1 MVKQALAQRSSP
13 TFNAAMAYAERL
25 GWAVLPLHSVKDGRC
40 TCGRSGCPSPGK
52 HPLTENGVKDASK
65 DTATITQWWQHWPWA
80 NVGIATGKVS
90 GFFVLD
96 IDGPE
101 GEENLRDL
109 EAKHGN
115 LPNTVEQLT
124 GNGIHILFRYPEGRS
139 IGNKVG
145 IAPHVD
151 MRGDGGYIVA
161 APSLHISGKQY
172 TWEVSSRPDDVEI
185 AEAPGWLLELLQQQI
200 TGGKLTPEDWKCDIP
215 EGQRNQELTRRAGSL
230 LARGLPAGEVLTML
244 LAWNERHCKPPLPER
259 EVKTIVESI
268 SKKEAQKPKKV
279 EETLSNNSIKPLL
292 SCLADIN
299 PEQVFFLWKPYIPIG
314 KLTILEGD
322 PGIGKTWAAL
332 QIAAAVSTGDPF
344 PDPKDGTPRDKREP
358 AKVVFMSAEDGLADT
373 LRPRLDAVG
382 ANVKNIYALTGQA
395 HIDEKSGEEVQEGI
409 TLQDINVLRQVLAE
423 LRPQLVVVDPLQAYM
438 GASVDMHRANEVRPI
453 LSGLARLAEEFKCAV
468 LLIRHLGKGQKDRAI
483 YRGLGSVDFAAAAR
497 SILLAGQDPRN
508 PQDKAIIHVKSSLA
522 EIGPSIGYQIQDGK
536 FYWTGISHLT
546 ADNVLAPAPR
556 EEEKS
561 AVDEAI
567 DFLEELL
574 ADGPRPSKEILK
586 EARNVGIAERTLNRA
601 KTQAGVKVKRFGE
614 QGKRGGGIWYW
625 YLDRQN
631 GNLNK
636 SLIREPFGNLNQN
649 PQTLEP
655 QGFPAT
661 DLDCHMATLIKC
673 PQTLEPQG
681 FEAPDLD
688 CQINP
693 LEGKNQ
699 DGQDGELN
707 AEVFEA

>member
-1 MVKQALAQRSSP
+1 MTTFSSILSDSSKKI
-13 TFNAAMAYAERL
+13 NEN
-25 GWAVLPLHSVKDGRC
+25 
-40 TCGRSGCPSPGK
+40 
-52 HPLTENGVKDASK
+52 TENLLNIALDYAKLGFNVIPIRIDKKPFVPWEKYQKERVSCEM
-65 DTATITQWWQHWPWA
+65 IQHWWSRCPHA
-80 NVGIATGKVS
+80 NIGIVTGQVS
-90 GFFVLD
+90 NVIVLD
-96 IDGPE
+96 IDGAE
-101 GEENLRDL
+101 GLQSIKDY
-109 EAKHGN
+109 
-115 LPNTVEQLT
+115 QLT
-124 GNGIHILFRYPEGRS
+124 IPPTPTVKTGGGGVHYYFKHPGFPCKNFVKKYPG
-139 IGNKVG
+139 
-145 IAPHVD
+145 VD
-151 MRGDGGYIVA
+151 FRGDGGYVI
-161 APSLHISGKQY
+161 APPSKHASGTHYEWIISL
-172 TWEVSSRPDDVEI
+172 DDEEL
-185 AEAPGWLLELLQQQI
+185 AEPPEWLLELLQRQS
-200 TGGKLTPEDWKCDIP
+200 TTGKLTPEDWQRDIP

-344 PDPKDGTPRDKREP
+344 PDPKDGTPRNRREP
-358 AKVVFMSAEDGLADT
+358 AKVVYMSAEDGLADT

-438 GASVDMHRANEVRPI
+438 GTSIDMHRANEVRPV
-453 LSGLARLAEEFKCAV
+453 LSGLARLAEEYKCAV

-536 FYWTGISHLT
+536 FFWTGISHLT

-561 AVDEAI
+561 AVEEAV
-567 DFLEELL
+567 DFLEEVL
-574 ADGPRPSKEILK
+574 ADGPRPAKEILK
-586 EARNVGIAERTLNRA
+586 EARNVGITERTLNRA
-601 KTQAGVKVKRFGE
+601 KTQVGVIAKRIGE

-649 PQTLEP
+649 PQSLEP

-699 DGQDGELN
+699 DCQDGNLN
-707 AEVFEA
+707 AEVFEV